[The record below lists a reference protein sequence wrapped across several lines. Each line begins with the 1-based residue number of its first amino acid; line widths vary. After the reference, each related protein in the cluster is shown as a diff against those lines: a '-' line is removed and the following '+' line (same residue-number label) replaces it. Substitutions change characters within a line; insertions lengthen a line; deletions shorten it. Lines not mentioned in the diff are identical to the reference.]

1 MSTSETKTITY
12 TPPAVQLKVSV
23 ELEGDL
29 IKHYVDTVEQDLRMY
44 YDYLSESLLGNDPK
58 YVTYCKKNIRR
69 YLRDIGLDGT
79 YHIADDNDWLGCL
92 RMSITIFYNNRYDE
106 DEYGHLTSNKI
117 AHFVRKY
124 LRTPESEAKLK
135 ELIDDDWLQDLLDEK
150 GIKAVNKAKRTP
162 L

>member
-1 MSTSETKTITY
+1 MSTSETKTFTY
-12 TPPAVQLKVSV
+12 TAPAVQLKVSV

-29 IKHYVDTVEQDLRMY
+29 IKNYVDTVQQDLHMY
-44 YDYLSESLLGNDPK
+44 WRYLNQALEGDDPK
-58 YVTYCKKNIRR
+58 YVSYCKKNLRR

-92 RMSITIFYNNRYDE
+92 RMSITIFYNKRYDE

-124 LRTPESEAKLK
+124 LHTIEGTDKLR
-135 ELIDDDWLQDLLDEK
+135 ELIDDDWLQDIIEEK
-150 GIKAVNKAKRTP
+150 GIKAINKAK
-162 L
+162 